1 MHVQQRQRARTLVS
15 PAFFERLV
23 ARVRA
28 DHGFARSLAERVV
41 DQALAFLKACA
52 DNRGVPLSP
61 SWHVDVGWHAFLLY
75 TREYAEFCHQ
85 VAGRFIHHVPTDGPS
100 SPPKVDMVDTVA
112 AIIASG
118 YDVDVELWEG
128 PGRCDTDKCHG
139 CASGCHDDPPPIPPY
154 RGAA

>member
-1 MHVQQRQRARTLVS
+1 MTSARTLVT

-28 DHGFARSLAERVV
+28 DHGFHALLAERVV

-52 DNRGVPLSP
+52 DNRGMPLSP
-61 SWHVDVGWHAFLLY
+61 S
-75 TREYAEFCHQ
+75 T
-85 VAGRFIHHVPTDGPS
+85 
-100 SPPKVDMVDTVA
+100 PPKVDMVDTVA

-118 YDVDVELWEG
+118 YDVDIELWEG
-128 PGRCDTDKCHG
+128 PGRCDTEKCHG

-154 RGAA
+154 RGA